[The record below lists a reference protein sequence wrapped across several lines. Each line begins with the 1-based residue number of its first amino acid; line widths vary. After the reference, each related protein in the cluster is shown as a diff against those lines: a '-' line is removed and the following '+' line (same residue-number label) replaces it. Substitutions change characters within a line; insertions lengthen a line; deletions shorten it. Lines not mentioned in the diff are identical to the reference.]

1 MNQERQYQEYLNKRQ
16 RKMQEKALEHNHD
29 YQPNDNFK
37 NVLNSFP
44 TQSKFPFY

>member
-1 MNQERQYQEYLNKRQ
+1 
-16 RKMQEKALEHNHD
+16 MQEKALEHNHD

-44 TQSKFPFY
+44 TQSKFPFYQEIISEKMRE